1 MGESENRS
9 DLEKTLK
16 PLYQRA
22 SEAEERLARLEAA
35 LASKKGA
42 DNEDNLKLI
51 SELQS
56 KLEESSAELV
66 AEREKAQKLAVE
78 NAKLQYRIIH
88 LVRAAKET
96 DLKLEQMEQVLT
108 GKLDALSLEDSKLRS

>member
-35 LASKKGA
+35 LASA